1 MEIKDNTIFL
11 KGLLTKDTVQDHYVK
26 YKDLSEKEKIAKID
40 LSGVKDIDSA
50 GVAFLD
56 MIKNQS
62 GLQVGLTN
70 ASDDILETIN
80 IFSTEH
86 PTRPKKKKRTNL
98 FENIGE
104 KFLNSSHNFLSGLYL
119 TSDIF
124 YWTLRDLF
132 TSKHRRE
139 DSIIQQSILIGVNAV
154 GIIALLSFVLGL
166 ILAFQ
171 SSAQLRQF
179 GANIY
184 IADLIGISMVREM
197 GPMMTAIIV
206 AGRSGSSFASEI
218 ATMKISEELDALRT
232 MSINPIRFLVVPKF
246 IAITICMPLLVI
258 MATFLGIF
266 AGLIVA
272 VYYLNLSAAAYI
284 NELFSFLTVKDQMI
298 GLSKS
303 IFFAWVIVIIGIYF
317 GFQVKG
323 GAEGVGRVTTKS
335 VVASIFAVIVL
346 DAIFSLFYII

>member
-11 KGLLTKDTVQDHYVK
+11 KGDLTKETV
-26 YKDLSEKEKIAKID
+26 KDLFISFKELPEKENIVKMD
-40 LSGVKDIDSA
+40 LTGVEDIDSA

-62 GLQVGLTN
+62 DRQVILAN

-80 IFSTEH
+80 IFSIKQKTQIG
-86 PTRPKKKKRTNL
+86 KQKRTNF
-98 FENIGE
+98 FENLGE
-104 KFLNSSHNFLSGLYL
+104 KFLDSSHNFLSGLYL

-132 TSKHRRE
+132 TSKHRQE

-154 GIIALLSFVLGL
+154 GIIALLSFILGL

-171 SSAQLRQF
+171 SSAQLRQI

-206 AGRSGSSFASEI
+206 AGRSGSSFSSEI

-258 MATFLGIF
+258 LATFLGIF

-272 VYYLNLSAAAYI
+272 VYYLNLSAVAYI
-284 NELFSFLTVKDQMI
+284 NELFNFLTVKDQMI

-346 DAIFSLFYII
+346 DALFSLFYII

>member
-11 KGLLTKDTVQDHYVK
+11 KGVLTKDTVQDHYVDF
-26 YKDLSEKEKIAKID
+26 KDLPEREKITKID
-40 LSGVKDIDSA
+40 LAGVEDIDSA

-62 GLQVGLTN
+62 DLQVDLMN

-86 PTRPKKKKRTNL
+86 PPLPEKKKRTNF

-154 GIIALLSFVLGL
+154 GIIALLSFILGL